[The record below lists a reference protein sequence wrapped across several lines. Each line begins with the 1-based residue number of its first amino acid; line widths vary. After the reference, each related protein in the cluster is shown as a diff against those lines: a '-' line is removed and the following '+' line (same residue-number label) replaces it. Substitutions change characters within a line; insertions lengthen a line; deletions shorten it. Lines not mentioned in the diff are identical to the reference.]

1 MNKKPV
7 KKSDLNK
14 LKKDIL
20 KQDRK
25 EDDKKYVTKQ
35 SMKGKCKK

>member
-1 MNKKPV
+1 MKKKPV
-7 KKSDLNK
+7 KKSDLQK

-25 EDDKKYVTKQ
+25 EDNKMYVKKKDKKH
-35 SMKGKCKK
+35 GC

>member
-1 MNKKPV
+1 MKKKSV

-25 EDDKKYVTKQ
+25 EDNKMYVKKKDKKH
-35 SMKGKCKK
+35 GC